1 MGQFNSVL
9 LTSISVF
16 TKGNLTV
23 ANLGTSEGRF
33 MQVNI
38 TMTPSQFTQHF
49 KCLHGL
55 CGLEQWFLE
64 QILP

>member
-9 LTSISVF
+9 LSSISVF

-38 TMTPSQFTQHF
+38 TTTPSQE
-49 KCLHGL
+49 KNL
-55 CGLEQWFLE
+55 LEYSRMVKMRDS
-64 QILP
+64 IIPV

>member
-1 MGQFNSVL
+1 MGQFNNVL

-38 TMTPSQFTQHF
+38 TITVKTTGIKQNSEKQGAVLSSLTG
-49 KCLHGL
+49 C
-55 CGLEQWFLE
+55 
-64 QILP
+64 

>member
-1 MGQFNSVL
+1 MGQFNNVL

-38 TMTPSQFTQHF
+38 TITVKTTGAKQNSEKQGAVLSSLTG
-49 KCLHGL
+49 C
-55 CGLEQWFLE
+55 
-64 QILP
+64 

>member
-1 MGQFNSVL
+1 MGQFNNVL

-38 TMTPSQFTQHF
+38 TITVKTTGVKQNSEKQGAVLSSLTG
-49 KCLHGL
+49 C
-55 CGLEQWFLE
+55 
-64 QILP
+64 

>member
-1 MGQFNSVL
+1 MGQFNNVL

-16 TKGNLTV
+16 TNGNLTV

-38 TMTPSQFTQHF
+38 VFMVKNAGVKQNSEKQAVLSSLTG
-49 KCLHGL
+49 C
-55 CGLEQWFLE
+55 
-64 QILP
+64 